1 MGKFYDAIIGLVV
14 GDALGV
20 PYEFK
25 MRDSFKAVDMV
36 GYGTHNQPVGTWS
49 DDSSMTFATVESLA
63 RLGEINLKDIM
74 RNFEKWLY
82 RGEFT
87 AHGEVFDVGNTTAKA
102 IERYHYGWATVE
114 NCGGDGEWDNGNGSL
129 MRILPLAFTNASLY
143 EVHDVSALTHA
154 HFISKTVCLSYV
166 WDAKNLLD
174 GKSKNDII
182 PERIEKLSRDEVES
196 TGFVVDTYDA
206 ALWCLAHTESYREC
220 VLTAVNLGG
229 DTDTIAA
236 VAGGLAGI
244 YYGVGGDKGIP
255 EEWINEIHRH
265 VWIKRL
271 CGKFEARF
279 GF

>member
-49 DDSSMTFATVESLA
+49 DDSSMTLATVESLA

-87 AHGEVFDVGNTTAKA
+87 AHGKVFDVGNTTTKA

-129 MRILPLAFTNASLY
+129 MRILPLAFTKAKIKDISN
-143 EVHDVSALTHA
+143 VSSLTHA
-154 HFISKTVCLSYV
+154 HNISHIACVMYIIAARDLIAGLSKDDV
-166 WDAKNLLD
+166 VEDKIKNL
-174 GKSKNDII
+174 
-182 PERIEKLSRDEVES
+182 SRKEIKS
-196 TGFVVDTYDA
+196 TGYVVDTFDA
-206 ALWCLAHTESYREC
+206 ALWCLANTESYREC

-236 VAGGLAGI
+236 VAGGLAGL

-271 CGKFEARF
+271 CDKFEARF